1 MAAFKDP
8 LVEGGCPMKHRKSRG
23 VWSAVAVASLLMIV
37 GPGLPR
43 SAGSP
48 ATLPW
53 TSRRPSRP
61 SWRA

>member
-37 GPGLPR
+37 GPGLSQVR
-43 SAGSP
+43 GQSSYV
-48 ATLPW
+48 PW